1 MEKIENEN
9 GEMMWVYDNFIDNQ
23 MKINICNLIFD
34 EYSEVRNMPENHEYW
49 EIPFIEL
56 LLMDYDYFFE
66 NIKDKMHIYVPE
78 EETRNFEEEIIYW
91 LKYWFRDRTVREH
104 YFVFNP

>member
-9 GEMMWVYDNFIDNQ
+9 GETMWLYYNYLDDKI
-23 MKINICNLIFD
+23 KINICNLIFAEYNEMPNID
-34 EYSEVRNMPENHEYW
+34 ENNDYW

-66 NIKDKMHIYVPE
+66 NIKDKMHIEVPE
-78 EETRNFEEEIIYW
+78 DQTRNFEDEIIYW
-91 LKYWFRDRTVREH
+91 LKKCFGDKTVKE
-104 YFVFNP
+104 YYYG